1 MLDLTQSILTSRLH
15 DVLFV
20 TLNRPA
26 TRHALA
32 SDMVQGLEA
41 IAISAQSDASLRAI
55 VLRGTNHFF
64 CAGGDVGSFQERL
77 EDTMSDHDPVAM
89 RNRKFGQFMERLG
102 QIPVPVV
109 AMVEGAAMGGGMGLA
124 CLSDIVLATH
134 SAKFVLSETSLGIVP
149 AQIMPFVVDR
159 IGVPASRRM
168 GLTAERVSGE
178 LAVHLGLV
186 DALAQDSDAL
196 EILLARWLTQ
206 ICKCAPHANRVMK
219 EMAVLAATE
228 SRTPFLDQA
237 AHTFAA
243 TMRDEGMTGIASFR
257 AREPAPWC
265 VNFQYDDIR
274 QLYQEQGIPMLS
286 TTVNACIQN

>member
-1 MLDLTQSILTSRLH
+1 MQDLTQSILTSRLH

-32 SDMVQGLEA
+32 ADMVQGLEVVA
-41 IAISAQSDASLRAI
+41 QSAQSDSTLRAI
-55 VLRGTNHFF
+55 VLRGSNHFF
-64 CAGGDVGSFQERL
+64 CAGGDVGNFQTRL
-77 EDTMSDHDPVAM
+77 EDTATDHDPVAL
-89 RNRKFGQFMERLG
+89 RNRKFGQFMELLG
-102 QIPVPVV
+102 TIPVPVV

-124 CLSDIVLATH
+124 CLSDIVLATQ

-178 LAVHLGLV
+178 LALQLGLA
-186 DALAQDSDAL
+186 DELAVDSDAL
-196 EILLARWLTQ
+196 ESVLARWLTQ
-206 ICKCAPHANRVMK
+206 ICKCAPRANRVMK
-219 EMAVLAATE
+219 KMAVLAVSE
-228 SRTPFLDQA
+228 PRGPFLDQA

-257 AREPAPWC
+257 ARAPAPWC
-265 VNFQYDDIR
+265 VSFTDQDIR
-274 QLYQEQGIPMLS
+274 GVYQEQGISLLHA
-286 TTVNACIQN
+286 TVKQ

>member
-1 MLDLTQSILTSRLH
+1 MQDLTQSILTDRLH

-32 SDMVQGLEA
+32 ADMVQGLEA
-41 IAISAQSDASLRAI
+41 IALAAQSDSTLRAI
-55 VLRGTNHFF
+55 VLRGSNHFF
-64 CAGGDVGSFQERL
+64 CAGGDVGNFQSRL
-77 EDTMSDHDPVAM
+77 EDTATDHDPVAL
-89 RNRKFGQFMERLG
+89 RNRKFGQFMELLG
-102 QIPVPVV
+102 TIPVPVV

-124 CLSDIVLATH
+124 CLSDIVLATQ

-149 AQIMPFVVDR
+149 AQIMPFVVER

-178 LAVHLGLV
+178 LALQLGLA
-186 DALAQDSDAL
+186 DELAVDSDAL
-196 EILLARWLTQ
+196 ERVLARWLTQ
-206 ICKCAPHANRVMK
+206 ICKCAPHANRIMK
-219 EMAVLAATE
+219 KMAVLAVTE
-228 SRTPFLDQA
+228 PRGTFLDQA

-257 AREPAPWC
+257 ARESAPWC
-265 VNFQYDDIR
+265 VSFTEQDIR
-274 QLYQEQGIPMLS
+274 EIYQAQGISLLHA
-286 TTVNACIQN
+286 TVKA

>member
-1 MLDLTQSILTSRLH
+1 MQDLTQSILTARLH

-32 SDMVQGLEA
+32 ADMVQGLEA
-41 IAISAQSDASLRAI
+41 IAQGAQSDSTLRAI
-55 VLRGTNHFF
+55 VLRGSNHFF
-64 CAGGDVGSFQERL
+64 CAGGDVGNFQTRL
-77 EDTMSDHDPVAM
+77 EDTATDHDPVAL
-89 RNRKFGQFMERLG
+89 RNRKFGQFMELLG
-102 QIPVPVV
+102 TIPVPVV

-124 CLSDIVLATH
+124 CLSDIVLATQ

-168 GLTAERVSGE
+168 GLTAERVSGALALQLGLADE
-178 LAVHLGLV
+178 LA
-186 DALAQDSDAL
+186 DDSAAL
-196 EILLARWLTQ
+196 ESVLARWLTQ
-206 ICKCAPHANRVMK
+206 ICKCAPRANRVMK
-219 EMAVLAATE
+219 KMAVLAVSE
-228 SRTPFLDQA
+228 ERGPFLDQA

-257 AREPAPWC
+257 ARTPAPWC
-265 VNFQYDDIR
+265 VTFTAQDIR
-274 QLYQEQGIPMLS
+274 KIYQAQGIGLLP
-286 TTVNACIQN
+286 TTVKV

>member
-1 MLDLTQSILTSRLH
+1 MLDLTQSILTARLH

-32 SDMVQGLEA
+32 ADMVQGLEK
-41 IAISAQSDASLRAI
+41 IALSAHSDPTLRAI
-55 VLRGTNHFF
+55 VLRGSNHFF
-64 CAGGDVGSFQERL
+64 CAGGDVGNFQSRL
-77 EDTMSDHDPVAM
+77 EDTATDHDPVAL
-89 RNRKFGQFMERLG
+89 RNRKFGQFMELLG
-102 QIPVPVV
+102 QIPVPVI

-124 CLSDIVLATH
+124 CLSDIVLATQ

-168 GLTAERVSGE
+168 GLTAERVAGE
-178 LAVHLGLV
+178 LAAHLGLA
-186 DALAQDSDAL
+186 DELADDSEAL
-196 EILLARWLTQ
+196 EMILARWLTQ

-219 EMAVLAATE
+219 KMALLAASE
-228 SRTPFLDQA
+228 PRGPFLDQA

-265 VNFQYDDIR
+265 VAFNAQDIR
-274 QLYQEQGIPMLS
+274 SVYQAQGIALLPAS
-286 TTVNACIQN
+286 VKA

>member
-1 MLDLTQSILTSRLH
+1 MNILDLTQPILKSRLR

-32 SDMVQGLEA
+32 SDMVQNLES
-41 IAISAQSDASLRAI
+41 IARDAHSDKSLRAI
-55 VLRGTNHFF
+55 VLRGSNHFF
-64 CAGGDVGSFQERL
+64 CAGGDVGSFQSRL
-77 EDTMSDHDPVAM
+77 EDTQSDHDPVAM
-89 RNRKFGQFMERLG
+89 RNRKFGQFMELLG

-109 AMVEGAAMGGGMGLA
+109 AMVEGAAMGGGLGLA
-124 CLSDIVLATH
+124 CLSDIVLATQT
-134 SAKFVLSETSLGIVP
+134 ARFVLSETSLGIVP

-186 DALAQDSDAL
+186 DALALDTPAL
-196 EILLARWLTQ
+196 EALLAHWLTQ
-206 ICKCAPHANRVMK
+206 ICKCAPRANRVMK
-219 EMAVLAATE
+219 EMAVLAISEPRA
-228 SRTPFLDQA
+228 SFLDQA

-265 VNFQYDDIR
+265 VSFDYEDIR
-274 QLYQEQGIPMLS
+274 SIYQEQGIAATPV
-286 TTVNACIQN
+286 TVKS

>member
-1 MLDLTQSILTSRLH
+1 MLDLTQPILISRLH

-32 SDMVQGLEA
+32 ADMVQGLED
-41 IAISAQSDASLRAI
+41 IARSAHADETLRAI
-55 VLRGTNHFF
+55 VLRGSNHFF
-64 CAGGDVGSFQERL
+64 CAGGDVGNFQSRL
-77 EDTMSDHDPVAM
+77 EDTATDHDPVAF
-89 RNRKFGQFMERLG
+89 RNRKFGQFLELFG
-102 QIPVPVV
+102 QIPVPVI
-109 AMVEGAAMGGGMGLA
+109 AMVEGAAMGGGMGLS
-124 CLSDIVLATH
+124 CLSDIVLATQ

-178 LAVHLGLV
+178 LAVYLGLV
-186 DALAQDSDAL
+186 EELAADAEGL
-196 EILLARWLTQ
+196 EMILARWLTQ
-206 ICKCAPHANRVMK
+206 ICKCAPHANRIMK
-219 EMAVLAATE
+219 EMAVLAVSQPRGA
-228 SRTPFLDQA
+228 FLDQA

-243 TMRDEGMTGIASFR
+243 AMRDEGMTGIASFR

-265 VNFQYDDIR
+265 VAFSAQDIR
-274 QLYQEQGIPMLS
+274 NVYQAKSIGLS
-286 TTVNACIQN
+286 HMTVKS

>member
-1 MLDLTQSILTSRLH
+1 MLDLTQPILTSRFK

-32 SDMVQGLEA
+32 ADMVQGLES
-41 IAISAQSDASLRAI
+41 IAQAAHSDSTLRAI
-55 VLRGTNHFF
+55 VLRGSN
-64 CAGGDVGSFQERL
+64 
-77 EDTMSDHDPVAM
+77 
-89 RNRKFGQFMERLG
+89 QFMELLG
-102 QIPVPVV
+102 QIPVPVI
-109 AMVEGAAMGGGMGLA
+109 ALVEGAAMGGGMGLA
-124 CLSDIVLATH
+124 CLSDIVLATQ

-178 LAVHLGLV
+178 LACQLGLV
-186 DALAQDSDAL
+186 DALATDSESL
-196 EILLARWLTQ
+196 EALLAHWLIQ
-206 ICKCAPHANRVMK
+206 IGKCAPHANRLMK
-219 EMAVLAATE
+219 KMALSAVSE
-228 SRTPFLDQA
+228 QRGPFLDQA
-237 AHTFAA
+237 AHIFAA

-265 VNFQYDDIR
+265 VAFHAQDIR
-274 QLYQEQGIPMLS
+274 HVYQSQGISLLPPR
-286 TTVNACIQN
+286 VNT

>member
-1 MLDLTQSILTSRLH
+1 MYMTDLTQSILTSRLH

-32 SDMVQGLEA
+32 SDMVQGLET
-41 IAISAQSDASLRAI
+41 IATAAQSDESLRAI
-55 VLRGTNHFF
+55 VLRGSNHFF
-64 CAGGDVGSFQERL
+64 CAGGDVGNFQTRL
-77 EDTMSDHDPVAM
+77 EDTSCDHDPVAL
-89 RNRKFGQFMERLG
+89 RNRKFGQFMELLG
-102 QIPVPVV
+102 QIPVPVI

-124 CLSDIVLATH
+124 CLSDIVLATRA
-134 SAKFVLSETSLGIVP
+134 AKFVLSETSLGIVP

-168 GLTAERVSGE
+168 GLTAERVSDA
-178 LAVHLGLV
+178 LALQLGLV
-186 DALAQDSDAL
+186 DELAEDSDAL

-206 ICKCAPHANRVMK
+206 ICKCAPRANRVMK

-228 SRTPFLDQA
+228 PRAPFLDQA

-243 TMRDEGMTGIASFR
+243 TMRDEGMTGIAAFR
-257 AREPAPWC
+257 ARESAPWC
-265 VNFQYDDIR
+265 VSFQYEDIR
-274 QLYQEQGIPMLS
+274 QIYQGQGIAMLS
-286 TTVNACIQN
+286 ATVKI

>member
-1 MLDLTQSILTSRLH
+1 MNTQDLTKSILTTRLH

-32 SDMVQGLEA
+32 SDMVQGLED
-41 IAISAQSDASLRAI
+41 IARAADSDATLRAI
-55 VLRGTNHFF
+55 VLRGSNHFF
-64 CAGGDVGSFQERL
+64 CAGGDVGNFQSRL
-77 EDTMSDHDPVAM
+77 EDTATDHDPVAL
-89 RNRKFGQFMERLG
+89 RNRKFGQFMELLG
-102 QIPVPVV
+102 QIPVPVI

-124 CLSDIVLATH
+124 CLSDIVLATQT
-134 SAKFVLSETSLGIVP
+134 AKFVLSETSLGIVP

-168 GLTAERVSGE
+168 GLSAERVAGALALQLGLADE
-178 LAVHLGLV
+178 LAADAQGLET
-186 DALAQDSDAL
+186 S
-196 EILLARWLTQ
+196 LARWLTQ

-219 EMAVLAATE
+219 KMAFLAATE
-228 SRTPFLDQA
+228 PRGPFLDQA

-265 VNFQYDDIR
+265 VAFSALDIR
-274 QLYQEQGIPMLS
+274 NIYQAQGIGLLPAPVKS
-286 TTVNACIQN
+286 S

>member
-1 MLDLTQSILTSRLH
+1 MLDLTQSILTARLH

-32 SDMVQGLEA
+32 ADMVQGLEK
-41 IAISAQSDASLRAI
+41 IALSAHSDPTLRAI
-55 VLRGTNHFF
+55 VLRGSNQFF
-64 CAGGDVGSFQERL
+64 CAGGDVGTFQSRL
-77 EDTMSDHDPVAM
+77 EDTATDHDPVAL
-89 RNRKFGQFMERLG
+89 RNRKFGQFMELLG
-102 QIPVPVV
+102 QIPVPVI

-124 CLSDIVLATH
+124 CLSDIVLATQ

-168 GLTAERVSGE
+168 GLTAERVAGE
-178 LAVHLGLV
+178 LAAHLGLA
-186 DALAQDSDAL
+186 DELADDSEAL
-196 EILLARWLTQ
+196 EMILARWLTQ

-219 EMAVLAATE
+219 KMALLAASE
-228 SRTPFLDQA
+228 PRGPFLDQA

-265 VNFQYDDIR
+265 VEFNAQDIR
-274 QLYQEQGIPMLS
+274 SVYQAQGIALLPAS
-286 TTVNACIQN
+286 VKA